1 MNPQQEFQQLKRD
14 TEQLLNRLANVE
26 AMLKQL
32 IDAQQKQKTALQTLF
47 AEDASKPDD
56 KKLLEQLFP
65 PVVNKQTKEASRDN
79 LNYFSSSAAGRSRY
93 WQPDEHVKYLEAVHL
108 YGIKDVQKIQQY
120 VGTRS
125 NE

>member
-65 PVVNKQTKEASRDN
+65 PVVNK
-79 LNYFSSSAAGRSRY
+79 
-93 WQPDEHVKYLEAVHL
+93 
-108 YGIKDVQKIQQY
+108 
-120 VGTRS
+120 
-125 NE
+125 